1 MNNYVILMVWRDFG
15 VLFMLWKLMLLLLFR
30 FAVFGHYCILAKT
43 SNIDLKRLILFCFV
57 LLSFQ
62 TFPAPPLHLF
72 FNTCPNKAHFSQ
84 SIPLVS
90 TTANFVLSILSPCF
104 VAVCFTR
111 FILSIKATCFFRV
124 LIFTSQKNVCISF
137 ILCTA
142 PLRPPLTFHPKNTV
156 MRTENG
162 RGMFSVYTGRVG
174 VMSRKTRGI
183 FCTFVIL

>member
-1 MNNYVILMVWRDFG
+1 MCVCAERFTYMHAYKCKYLSSPCYTLLHEQLRYHPYGMSGFWRTLH
-15 VLFMLWKLMLLLLFR
+15 VVETAVLLLLFR

-62 TFPAPPLHLF
+62 TFPAPPHLF

-90 TTANFVLSILSPCF
+90 TTANFVLRILSPCF

-111 FILSIKATCFFRV
+111 FILSIKATCFFHV
-124 LIFTSQKNVCISF
+124 LIFASQKNVCISF

-142 PLRPPLTFHPKNTV
+142 PLLRSPTFH
-156 MRTENG
+156 
-162 RGMFSVYTGRVG
+162 F
-174 VMSRKTRGI
+174 TRSSE
-183 FCTFVIL
+183 L